1 MRKSLKII
9 TILFCLIFI
18 NCGSVSDYT
27 KNTLNQEFFKGKT
40 IIFTL
45 DRNSVNRLSYEGLI
59 IGIEVQPNVKDVFRE
74 SIEELA
80 KETKLNLKFVENIND
95 ISYSETVVEAKI
107 TQALWSFGFSKAT
120 MKTIVQYKI
129 TSDNNKIYQINGI
142 RKSGGGAEN
151 NNLRKSLKNAN
162 YNFLKEFE
170 K

>member
-1 MRKSLKII
+1 MKTSLKI
-9 TILFCLIFI
+9 TILLTCLIFV

-40 IIFTL
+40 IKFIL
-45 DRNSVNRLSYEGLI
+45 DDKGVNKLSYEGPRM
-59 IGIEVQPNVKDVFRE
+59 GVEVQPNVKEVFKE

-80 KETKLNLKFVENIND
+80 LETKLNLKFIENPND
-95 ISYSETVVEAKI
+95 ISDSEMIVEAKI

-120 MKTIVQYKI
+120 MKTTVTYKI
-129 TSDNNKIYQINGI
+129 TSNDNKTYQVNGI

-162 YNFLKEFE
+162 YNFLKELE